1 MYYANNRTEEFG
13 DVCPSLI
20 TLDIA
25 SRDQVIMIN
34 GNVSVNVTLHDPVSL
49 FIGALPGKV
58 KYWVGVHKSLW

>member
-25 SRDQVIMIN
+25 SHDHVIMIN
-34 GNVSVNVTLHDPVSL
+34 GSVSVNITLHNPVSL
-49 FIGALPGKV
+49 YIGGLPGKDI
-58 KYWVGVHKSLW
+58 